1 MHLYYVQVIY
11 LYIVNYMYIIKF
23 ILANNLYRL
32 NKLNLYRLK
41 QVIVRMRSN
50 KFTQKVELA

>member
-1 MHLYYVQVIY
+1 
-11 LYIVNYMYIIKF
+11 MYIIKF